1 MPNSLLPKEQK
12 WKERKERIWTLLSFM
27 ILAVL
32 PILGSE
38 FQEVKTKVT
47 VYSDLFLTES
57 GFPPLPD
64 NAVELDLEFSFQSSH
79 FQVPGRLASD
89 SSGHIYVTDSAESA
103 IFKFDTAG
111 KFLLQIGSEGRK
123 KGCFLSPAHILAD
136 ETLVV
141 HDTGKKSLEY
151 MDFQGNYLTS
161 FKISGFSDI
170 VSDGKDLLFV
180 ASNVVDKKSPL
191 VKVYS
196 SQGKGLF
203 SFGEPLLFHHSMQ
216 VLNSRSF
223 ALNEKGELFVAFTYF
238 PLVRKYSPD
247 GMLLAVFELESTI
260 MKAKEKFNL
269 QRIGAGIA
277 NPIRRAGYMKV
288 ISGIK
293 IFNQKIFLM
302 SHYPRLEILE
312 IDEEGGGSAT
322 FWKEHQEV
330 YDANDFLIQ
339 QSDEGMRFYVLKSYP
354 KCDVDVFR
362 IKEEKSPEG

>member
-1 MPNSLLPKEQK
+1 MKSMPNSLLPKEQK
-12 WKERKERIWTLLSFM
+12 WKERKERIWILLCFM
-27 ILAVL
+27 VLAVL

-57 GFPPLPD
+57 GLPPLPD

-196 SQGKGLF
+196 SA
-203 SFGEPLLFHHSMQ
+203 SS
-216 VLNSRSF
+216 
-223 ALNEKGELFVAFTYF
+223 
-238 PLVRKYSPD
+238 
-247 GMLLAVFELESTI
+247 ELE
-260 MKAKEKFNL
+260 EF
-269 QRIGAGIA
+269 
-277 NPIRRAGYMKV
+277 
-288 ISGIK
+288 
-293 IFNQKIFLM
+293 
-302 SHYPRLEILE
+302 RLE
-312 IDEEGGGSAT
+312 
-322 FWKEHQEV
+322 
-330 YDANDFLIQ
+330 
-339 QSDEGMRFYVLKSYP
+339 
-354 KCDVDVFR
+354 
-362 IKEEKSPEG
+362 

>member
-1 MPNSLLPKEQK
+1 
-12 WKERKERIWTLLSFM
+12 
-27 ILAVL
+27 
-32 PILGSE
+32 
-38 FQEVKTKVT
+38 
-47 VYSDLFLTES
+47 
-57 GFPPLPD
+57 
-64 NAVELDLEFSFQSSH
+64 
-79 FQVPGRLASD
+79 
-89 SSGHIYVTDSAESA
+89 
-103 IFKFDTAG
+103 
-111 KFLLQIGSEGRK
+111 
-123 KGCFLSPAHILAD
+123 
-136 ETLVV
+136 
-141 HDTGKKSLEY
+141 
-151 MDFQGNYLTS
+151 MDFQGKYLTS
-161 FKISGFSDI
+161 LKISGFSDI

-203 SFGEPLLFHHSMQ
+203 SFGEPLLFHHSLQ

-247 GMLLAVFELESTI
+247 GTLLAVFNLESTI

-312 IDEEGGGSAT
+312 IDEEGGVSAT

-339 QSDEGMRFYVLKSYP
+339 QSDGGMRFYVLKSYP